1 MRIAQVPPLKR
12 SEQCRPGR
20 GSASPPPAAGR
31 GSGPGAGASDPPPEG
46 RAAGRGK
53 TGSCRPAP
61 HRPAAPRSAPQP
73 PGLSKR
79 FGMRRRSPSAARS
92 PAEPAGDRARGQG
105 GAGAAGT
112 GKLVWGRHG
121 VAGTETWPRGGCEA
135 PAPAP
140 APLPARSSCA
150 GFQGDPLRRPLS
162 CVFSAEE
169 YGRSNLNKKIKK

>member
-1 MRIAQVPPLKR
+1 M
-12 SEQCRPGR
+12 
-20 GSASPPPAAGR
+20 SAGPRLRFPSAGR
-31 GSGPGAGASDPPPEG
+31 GARVGAGGGRQRPPPGGEG
-46 RAAGRGK
+46 GGAGENGELPA
-53 TGSCRPAP
+53 GPAP
-61 HRPAAPRSAPQP
+61 PRSAPQP